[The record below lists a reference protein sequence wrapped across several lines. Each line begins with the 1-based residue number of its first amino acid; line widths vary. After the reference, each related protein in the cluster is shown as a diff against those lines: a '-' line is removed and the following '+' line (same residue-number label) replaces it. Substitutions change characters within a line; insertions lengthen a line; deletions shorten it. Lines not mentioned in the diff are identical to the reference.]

1 MKLFWFASS
10 FVVIFHFTK
19 TTFSEIVHF
28 TGIYLFSTL
37 IFFMRN
43 NFCGLF
49 SRMNFKKKSQYK
61 NVILFQMRW
70 NRGTVHRDMW
80 HWFFHSI
87 GIWKIILHRIE
98 TKLLV
103 QTYLWREISAHAN
116 LQSFSSSICHHQIN
130 NSAAIPSAWQ
140 DTTTSGW
147 FWF

>member
-1 MKLFWFASS
+1 MSS
-10 FVVIFHFTK
+10 NN
-19 TTFSEIVHF
+19 HF

-37 IFFMRN
+37 IFFMIN
-43 NFCGLF
+43 NFYCGLF
-49 SRMNFKKKSQYK
+49 SKMNLKKSQYK

-130 NSAAIPSAWQ
+130 NSAISS
-140 DTTTSGW
+140 TSTMTLKDDSE
-147 FWF
+147 FWYKSLTKMKYRHKRFQ

>member
-1 MKLFWFASS
+1 MSS
-10 FVVIFHFTK
+10 NN
-19 TTFSEIVHF
+19 HF

-37 IFFMRN
+37 IFFMGN

-49 SRMNFKKKSQYK
+49 FKNEFKKKSQYK

-130 NSAAIPSAWQ
+130 NSAISS
-140 DTTTSGW
+140 TSTMTLKSLTKMKYRHHKRFQSKMG
-147 FWF
+147 

>member
-1 MKLFWFASS
+1 MLCHPIIILQEYTYFLHWY
-10 FVVIFHFTK
+10 
-19 TTFSEIVHF
+19 FSWEKI
-28 TGIYLFSTL
+28 
-37 IFFMRN
+37 
-43 NFCGLF
+43 FCGLF

-130 NSAAIPSAWQ
+130 NSAISS
-140 DTTTSGW
+140 TSTMTLKDDSE
-147 FWF
+147 FWYKSLTKMKYRHKSKMG